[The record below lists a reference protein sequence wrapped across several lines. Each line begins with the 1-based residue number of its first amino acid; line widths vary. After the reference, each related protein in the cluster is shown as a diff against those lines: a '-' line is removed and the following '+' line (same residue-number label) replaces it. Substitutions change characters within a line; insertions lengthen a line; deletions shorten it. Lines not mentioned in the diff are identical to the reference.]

1 MPYAVTCSAPAGIA
15 SAAREEVCDGFLQVL
30 RQSYPGYD
38 FAPATGTTGG
48 PALEVQITQASR
60 TATAIR
66 LIWTDAAGR
75 RHEGEVQSVS
85 AMDRNITPSMQ
96 ASLYRNALTATP
108 MPDHDPTKGGQ

>member
-1 MPYAVTCSAPAGIA
+1 MPYEVTCSAPAGIA
-15 SAAREEVCDGFLQVL
+15 SPAREEVCDGFLRVL

-38 FAPATGTTGG
+38 FTRAEGTPAG

-60 TATAIR
+60 SGTAIR

-75 RHEGEVQSVS
+75 RHEGGVQAVS
-85 AMDRNITPSMQ
+85 AMDRDITPSMQ
-96 ASLYRNALTATP
+96 ASLYRNALTAAP

>member
-1 MPYAVTCSAPAGIA
+1 MPFEVICSVPGGTGSDA
-15 SAAREEVCDGFLQVL
+15 SAEICDGFLRVL

-38 FAPATGTTGG
+38 FTPATRTTGG

-60 TATAIR
+60 TGTGIR

-75 RHEGEVQSVS
+75 RHEGEVQAVS
-85 AMDRNITPSMQ
+85 AMDRNVTPSMQ
-96 ASLYRNALTATP
+96 ISLYHRALTATP